1 MKKGKFVIEAGTDVF
16 YAINRLCLR
25 VLCDPGDQQYVSSDA
40 TLDAQFV
47 KAWLKGPNFDE
58 PAFGAM
64 KASARDE
71 IHMDEVP
78 FAPR

>member
-1 MKKGKFVIEAGTDVF
+1 MKKRKFVIEADTDVF

-40 TLDAQFV
+40 TGDADLSE
-47 KAWLKGPNFDE
+47 AWLKGPNFDE

-64 KASARDE
+64 DCARDG
-71 IHMDEVP
+71 IHMNEVP